1 MGPTCNDVS
10 ILWLKYKNYNIIME
24 NILPLDEFSKIKG
37 EIYKIVNKINNK
49 IYIGQ
54 TRTYRKN
61 KNKYRIFG
69 YIRRFKDH
77 ISEAINNTKKKQCTY
92 LNNAIRLDK
101 DSFIVEILETC
112 EINILDER
120 EK

>member
-61 KNKYRIFG
+61 KNM
-69 YIRRFKDH
+69 
-77 ISEAINNTKKKQCTY
+77 N
-92 LNNAIRLDK
+92 
-101 DSFIVEILETC
+101 V
-112 EINILDER
+112 
-120 EK
+120 